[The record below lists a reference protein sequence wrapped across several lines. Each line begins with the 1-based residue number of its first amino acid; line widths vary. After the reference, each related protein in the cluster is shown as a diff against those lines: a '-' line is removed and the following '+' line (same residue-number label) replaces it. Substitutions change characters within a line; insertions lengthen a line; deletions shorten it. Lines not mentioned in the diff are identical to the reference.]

1 MTDPALASD
10 PALLAPAV
18 EAGSFASLGL
28 DAALL
33 TTLEGLGYEEPT
45 PVQRETIPPLLAGRD
60 VLAEAPTG
68 TGKTAAFALPIL
80 QRLAAG
86 GGLGRAGEGRT
97 LALVLVPTRE
107 LAMQVAEAVHRYGRG
122 LDAHVLPIYG
132 GQAIGQQLRALR
144 RGVDVVVATPGRAVD
159 HLTRGSLSFDAVEAV
174 VLDEADEMLDMGFA
188 EDLEALLTATPPGR
202 QTALFSATISPTI
215 ARIAGRHLR
224 EPVQVAVRPERPSR
238 EEMPRVRQR
247 VYVVRGADKLAAL
260 ARILDLEDPASALV
274 FARTRVEVDN
284 LAEALAGRGHD
295 AAALHGGMSQEQRD
309 RVMGRFRDG
318 ALDVLVA
325 TDVAAR
331 GLDIEH
337 VSHVVNFDV
346 PSDPDMYIHR
356 IGRTGRMGREG
367 VAITLLEPREH
378 RLLRNIEAATRTK
391 LELATIPTVADLRER
406 RLELLQAGLRERL
419 LEEGLERYRGVV
431 EPLADEFDLV
441 EIALAAVSLLEGAN
455 ARDAEEVEIAPATLP
470 VDRPLRPAPRSGRSG
485 SAPWPS
491 GPGGPGGPARPGRR
505 PLPGR
510 GPVPSS
516 REAPQAPMSNG
527 RRASG
532 PWVRL
537 YVGGGRRAGMRPGD
551 LVGAIAN
558 EAGVPGSAIGAIQ
571 IADSFS
577 LVDVADTAAD
587 RVIAALRGATI
598 RGRTFAVHRD
608 RDA

>member
-1 MTDPALASD
+1 MIDPAAASS
-10 PALLAPAV
+10 PAPPVPDV

-33 TTLEGLGYEEPT
+33 RTLEGLGYEEPT
-45 PVQRETIPPLLAGRD
+45 PVQREAIPPLLAGRD

-107 LAMQVAEAVHRYGRG
+107 LAMQVAESVHRYGRG
-122 LDAHVLPIYG
+122 LDARVLPIYG

-159 HLTRGSLSFDAVEAV
+159 HLTRGSLSFDAVEVV

-202 QTALFSATISPTI
+202 QTALFSATISSTI
-215 ARIAGRHLR
+215 ARIAARHLR
-224 EPVQVAVRPERPSR
+224 EPVRVAVRPERPSH

-274 FARTRVEVDN
+274 FARTRLEVDD

-295 AAALHGGMSQEQRD
+295 VAALHGGMSQEQRD

-378 RLLRNIEAATRTK
+378 RLLRNIEAVTRTK

-406 RLELLQAGLRERL
+406 RLELLQASLRERL
-419 LEEGLERYRGVV
+419 LEDGLERYRGVV

-470 VDRPLRPAPRSGRSG
+470 VDRPLRPAPRCGRSG

-587 RVIAALRGATI
+587 RVIAALRSATI